1 MDTLNPSVNP
11 LDYSRLDE
19 IVQLIKAELSKPDIR
34 LLNNRAVQA
43 KVFQIPQVS
52 HNMAELRRT
61 EEALRQ
67 EILKKISVLIHKFQE
82 HSIDVTLARA
92 GILSDSRV
100 HAGSSL
106 EQFDSLDFDL
116 LCLDAKE
123 RLYMLL
129 NQYDWL
135 KDFYRFYPQHFYEN
149 SFQFVDR
156 IPPKKLHVKVKVVG
170 LGIAGSL
177 AVSGLKKNGVE
188 TVIGYDRRARNG
200 PRSVTSRFQ
209 NASWRAYDIAE
220 KMLDDESFQHLVQYQ
235 QRLNVTYDD
244 GTSVVMSSDRV
255 QIILGDAVDSALES
269 AERYGA
275 ELCFDCDA
283 YGFLKSGTEGK
294 TEEEDANDFD
304 IVALFAGAHTSSLV
318 PGLKEEM
325 NMHSWKDLSSP
336 CCLWLEVKKSERKS
350 AYTARDIENGA
361 EKWHFTIEAARN
373 SKRDLVRVR
382 DNLIAQHLWNLRK
395 FQEYGDVDND
405 REAEEKQHEAA
416 MKKVESLLN
425 DLEEKKDDGSE
436 ERYDYIFSNAP
447 DNEYN
452 RAKLNAAKAKGNV
465 VMEGKYTVDIT
476 IAPKSMID
484 SSSSES
490 AQKLLDQ
497 FGTTVLVTGGDAC
510 VNPNP
515 MAAYGATL
523 ACEFAAMLVH
533 LSVAHGHI
541 NAIIKGMEKA
551 TGNVDDDLI
560 PRLQELKTLLNQ
572 YYDTRGRSENYFQWM
587 QTLICNLYSLPA
599 QVDAT
604 TM

>member
-1 MDTLNPSVNP
+1 MATATPS

-19 IVQLIKAELSKPDIR
+19 IVQLIKAEISKPDIR
-34 LLNNRAVQA
+34 VLNNRAVQA
-43 KVFQIPQVS
+43 KVFQIPKVS
-52 HNMAELRRT
+52 NYMAELRRA

-67 EILKKISVLIHKFQE
+67 DIMKKISQLIHKFQE
-82 HSIDVTLARA
+82 YSIDVTLARA

-106 EQFDSLDFDL
+106 EQHDDGQQLDFDL
-116 LCLDAKE
+116 LCLDGKE
-123 RLYMLL
+123 RLYMVL

-156 IPPKKLHVKVKVVG
+156 IPQKKLHVKVKVVG

-177 AVSGLKKNGVE
+177 AVSGLKKNGVD
-188 TVIGYDRRARNG
+188 TVVGYDRRARNG

-235 QRLNVTYDD
+235 QRINVTYDD
-244 GTSVVMSSDRV
+244 GTSAVLSSDRV

-275 ELCFDCDA
+275 KLFFDCDTF
-283 YGFLKSGTEGK
+283 GFLKNGGGEDK
-294 TEEEDANDFD
+294 DAEEDVD
-304 IVALFAGAHTSSLV
+304 IVGLFAGAHTSSLV

-336 CCLWLEVKKSERKS
+336 CILWLEVKESEKKG

-373 SKRDLVRVR
+373 SKRDLVRIR
-382 DNLIAQHLWNLRK
+382 DNLVAQHLWNLRK
-395 FQEYGDVDND
+395 YKEYGHSAN
-405 REAEEKQHEAA
+405 EMEEEEKQHKLTMAKIER
-416 MKKVESLLN
+416 LLN
-425 DLEEKKDDGSE
+425 ELEEKKDDGLE
-436 ERYDYIFSNAP
+436 ESRYDYIFSNAP
-447 DNEYN
+447 DNEHN
-452 RAKLNAAKAKGNV
+452 RAKLDAAKTKGNV
-465 VMEGKYTVDIT
+465 VLEGKYTVDIA
-476 IAPKSMID
+476 IASKSMID
-484 SSSSES
+484 ASSSE
-490 AQKLLDQ
+490 AAKNVLDQ
-497 FGTTVLVTGGDAC
+497 FGTAVLVTGGDAC

-523 ACEFAAMLVH
+523 ACEFAAMLVQ

-541 NAIIKGMEKA
+541 NAIIKGLEKA
-551 TGNVDDDLI
+551 ENVDNDLV
-560 PRLQELKTLLNQ
+560 PRLKELKSLLNQ
-572 YYDTRGRSENYFQWM
+572 YYDTRGNAENYFQWM

-599 QVDAT
+599 QVDVT
-604 TM
+604 KL

>member
-1 MDTLNPSVNP
+1 
-11 LDYSRLDE
+11 
-19 IVQLIKAELSKPDIR
+19 
-34 LLNNRAVQA
+34 
-43 KVFQIPQVS
+43 
-52 HNMAELRRT
+52 MAELRRA
-61 EEALRQ
+61 EEALRH
-67 EILKKISVLIHKFQE
+67 EIMKSMSQLIHKFQE
-82 HSIDVTLARA
+82 YSIDVTLARA

-106 EQFDSLDFDL
+106 EQYDSLDFDI

-123 RLYMLL
+123 RLYMVL

-135 KDFYRFYPQHFYEN
+135 RDFYRFYPQHFYEN
-149 SFQFVDR
+149 SFQFVER
-156 IPPKKLHVKVKVVG
+156 IPKKKLHVKVKVVG
-170 LGIAGSL
+170 LGVAGSL
-177 AVSGLKKNGVE
+177 AVSGLKKNGVD

-220 KMLDDESFQHLVQYQ
+220 KMLDEESFQHLVEFQ
-235 QRLNVTYDD
+235 QRINVTYDD
-244 GTSVVMSSDRV
+244 GTSAVMSSDRV

-275 ELCFDCDA
+275 KLCFDCDA
-283 YGFLKSGTEGK
+283 YGFLKTEVGSDVG
-294 TEEEDANDFD
+294 EEGNGDDFD

-325 NMHSWKDLSSP
+325 NMYSWKDLSSH
-336 CCLWLEVKKSERKS
+336 CCLWLEVKKSEKKS

-373 SKRDLVRVR
+373 SKRDLVRIR
-382 DNLIAQHLWNLRK
+382 DNLIAQHHWKLRK
-395 FQEYGDVDND
+395 YNEYGEEVKNEK
-405 REAEEKQHEAA
+405 EAEEKQHKLA
-416 MKKVESLLN
+416 MKKVEDLLN
-425 DLEEKKDDGSE
+425 DLEEKKEDGTE

-452 RAKLNAAKAKGNV
+452 RAKLEAAKAKGNV
-465 VMEGKYTVDIT
+465 VLEGKYTVDIT
-476 IAPKSMID
+476 IASKSMID
-484 SSSSES
+484 STTSSE
-490 AQKLLDQ
+490 ATKKLLDQ
-497 FGTTVLVTGGDAC
+497 FGTAVLVTGGDAC

-541 NAIIKGMEKA
+541 NAIMKGMENA
-551 TGNVDDDLI
+551 DNVDEELL
-560 PRLQELKTLLNQ
+560 PKLQELKSLLNQ

-587 QTLICNLYSLPA
+587 QTLICNLYSLPP

-604 TM
+604 AI